1 MKNFKAFL
9 KSRNLFFLIFL
20 ILFCSL
26 GISFFYFFGP
36 YSRIQNIA
44 SYKENQKN
52 ILKHLQ
58 QEKEKY
64 TNDIYGGTTPLE
76 TYRMFLEA
84 LKKEDIDLAI
94 KYFPL
99 DLQKKYKDLFLQI
112 KNSGQWEKMMKDLL
126 KAENQVGDYL
136 ADDWYNIKIKNDKNE
151 IVTTVTLKIIKD
163 FEGKPV
169 NNIWKIIEF

>member
-1 MKNFKAFL
+1 MKNFKAFF
-9 KSRNLFFLIFL
+9 KSRNIIFLIFL
-20 ILFCSL
+20 VPYCFL
-26 GISFFYFFGP
+26 GIFLSYFFGP
-36 YSRIQNIA
+36 HSRIKNIN
-44 SYKENQKN
+44 SYKENQRT

-76 TYRMFLEA
+76 TYQMFLEA

-126 KAENQVGDYL
+126 KKENQLGEYL

-151 IVTTVTLKIIKD
+151 VITTVTLKIIKD